1 MPGLDT
7 KLHVDMLEQ
16 WKQQKSLPRR
26 MLRAVRVAKQ
36 ALLDKEIYGLQ
47 WGDPEVN
54 GSLRFMRDRF
64 LDPYVNPLHDALEI
78 GPGGG
83 RWTRYLLPF
92 RHLYVVDYY
101 PELLAHFRMAV
112 RAPNT
117 TIIKNDGNNFPGV
130 PNQSIDYIFSFGTFV
145 HLDIDIIRDYLQNM
159 RAILKSGGNVVI
171 NYSDKTKIM
180 AQINNTFSQ
189 NNPDTMRRL
198 IAASGFTVIE
208 EDLTSLC
215 NASVVRFT
223 LSS

>member
-1 MPGLDT
+1 MSPT
-7 KLHVDMLEQ
+7 
-16 WKQQKSLPRR
+16 
-26 MLRAVRVAKQ
+26 
-36 ALLDKEIYGLQ
+36 
-47 WGDPEVN
+47 
-54 GSLRFMRDRF
+54 
-64 LDPYVNPLHDALEI
+64 NPS
-78 GPGGG
+78 
-83 RWTRYLLPF
+83 T
-92 RHLYVVDYY
+92 
-101 PELLAHFRMAV
+101 
-112 RAPNT
+112 
-117 TIIKNDGNNFPGV
+117 
-130 PNQSIDYIFSFGTFV
+130 YIFSFGTFV